1 LCFGVFVAKEI
12 FSGLKFSMKIRV
24 VKTSEPAFRSFI
36 KRIVQRRGNRQGE
49 IERRVDEIVSSVRRD
64 GDRALLRYARLF
76 DGVRLTR
83 ATIEVKAREIERAT
97 AIVPKKDLETL
108 RLAAKRI
115 AAFHRRQLQKS
126 WQYRDPL
133 GLLLGQ
139 RISPLERVGVYVPGG
154 KASYPSTVLMN
165 TVPAK
170 VAGVKEIVMT
180 SPIADNASIIL
191 AAAKIAG
198 VDRIFRVGGAHA
210 IAALA
215 FGTESIPKV
224 DKIVGPGNIFVATAK
239 RMVFGEVNIDSIAGP
254 SEILLLADDS
264 ADPAHVAADMLS
276 QAEHDELAAALCVTS
291 SMATGLKIQKALE
304 ARLRET
310 KRQAITLKSL
320 ERYGAIIVAR
330 GLKEAVEIAN
340 AIAPEHIEIMVR
352 QPQKLTSSIRHAG
365 AIFVGPYSTPPLGD
379 YFAGPNHVL
388 PTGGS
393 ARFFSPLGTYDFL
406 KRTTI
411 IQAERR
417 ALRALAPKITHLA
430 RLEGLDDHAR
440 AVEARFSP
448 KSIEHGAG
456 SRKPRRDGQ
465 L

>member
-1 LCFGVFVAKEI
+1 LAFELREAEI
-12 FSGLKFSMKIRV
+12 ENPKSKIEDRFMRVRV
-24 VKTSEPAFRSFI
+24 VRTGEPDFESLIA
-36 KRIVQRRGNRQGE
+36 RILNRRGTRHDE
-49 IERRVDEIVSSVRRD
+49 VEKSVEEIVRGVQKQ
-64 GDRALLRYARLF
+64 GDRALFRYTRLF
-76 DGVRLTR
+76 DRVRLTR
-83 ATIEVKAREIERAT
+83 ATVEVKAGDIERAM
-97 AIVPKKDLETL
+97 ADVPTRDLETL
-108 RLAAKRI
+108 RLAARRI

-133 GLLLGQ
+133 GMLLGQ
-139 RISPLERVGVYVPGG
+139 RISPVERVGIYVPGG

-165 TVPAK
+165 SVPAK

-180 SPIADNASIIL
+180 SPVGKDGGIIL

-198 VDRIFRVGGAHA
+198 VDRIFRVGGAQA

-254 SEILLLADDS
+254 SEILLLADNS

-276 QAEHDELAAALCVTS
+276 QAEHDEMAAALCVTP
-291 SMATGLKIQKALE
+291 SMTMALKIQKAVE
-304 ARLRET
+304 AQLQGT
-310 KRQAITLKSL
+310 KRHAITVKSL
-320 ERYGAIIVAR
+320 DRYGAIIVAR

-340 AIAPEHIEIMVR
+340 AIAPEHIELIVR
-352 QPQKLTSSIRHAG
+352 QPQKLAKSIRNAG

-411 IQAERR
+411 IQAEKR
-417 ALRALAPKITHLA
+417 ALRALAAPITHLA
-430 RLEGLDDHAR
+430 RLEGLEDHAR
-440 AVEARFSP
+440 AVEARF
-448 KSIEHGAG
+448 K
-456 SRKPRRDGQ
+456 
-465 L
+465 